1 MIFAVMPNETKKN
14 ALNVAQTVIDYLVL
28 FGARVIVFGDYVN
41 KLHGE
46 GITFAKSDDELRKC
60 EAIICV
66 GGDGTII
73 HAAKKGLAY
82 AKPVLGINAGRLGFM
97 AGLEN
102 NECHL
107 LKNLIDGNYN
117 VEQRMML
124 QVDIMRGDEVVFSDY
139 SLIDAVVSRG
149 SLSRVCSINTFCNGT
164 LVSTYLTD
172 GIIVST
178 QTGSTAYSLSAG
190 GPIVDPRIECLLM
203 TPICPHSLSA
213 RTVIFRPD
221 AEITVMET
229 QDNDTELYL
238 TIDGEEAVRINKGE
252 KVTVKKSSCYA
263 GFIRIKSE
271 DFYDVLKR
279 KFESDK

>member
-1 MIFAVMPNETKKN
+1 MIFAIIPNETKKN
-14 ALNVAQTVIDYLVL
+14 ALNVAQTVIDHLVL
-28 FGARVIVFGDYVN
+28 FGAQAMVFGDY
-41 KLHGE
+41 KAELHGE
-46 GITFAKSDDELRKC
+46 GLLFAQSDDELRGC
-60 EAIICV
+60 SAIICI

-73 HAAKKGLAY
+73 HAAKKGLSY
-82 AKPVLGINAGRLGFM
+82 GKPVLGINAGRLGFM

-117 VEQRMML
+117 IEKRMML
-124 QVDIMRGDEVVFSDY
+124 QVDIIRENEVVFSDY

-149 SLSRVCSINTFCNGT
+149 SLSRVCSIDAFCNGT

-190 GPIVDPRIECLLM
+190 GPIVDPKIECLLM

-221 AEITVMET
+221 AEIAIMET

-238 TIDGEEAVRINKGE
+238 TVDGEEAVRINKGE
-252 KVTVKKSSCYA
+252 KVIVKKSSCYA
-263 GFIRIKSE
+263 DFIRIKSE
-271 DFYDVLKR
+271 DFYDVINR
-279 KFESDK
+279 KFNCEV

>member
-1 MIFAVMPNETKKN
+1 MIFAIIPNETKKN
-14 ALNVAQTVIDYLVL
+14 ALNVAQTVIDHLLL
-28 FGARVIVFGDYVN
+28 FGAQAMVFGDF
-41 KLHGE
+41 KAELHGE
-46 GITFAKSDDELRKC
+46 GLLFAQSDDELRVC
-60 EAIICV
+60 NAIICI

-73 HAAKKGLAY
+73 HAAKKGLSY
-82 AKPVLGINAGRLGFM
+82 GKPVLGINAGRLGFM

-117 VEQRMML
+117 IEKRMML
-124 QVDIMRGDEVVFSDY
+124 QVDIMQGEKVVFSDY

-149 SLSRVCSINTFCNGT
+149 SLSRVCSIDAFCNGT

-221 AEITVMET
+221 AEITIMET

-238 TIDGEEAVRINKGE
+238 TVDGEEAVRINSGE
-252 KVTVKKSSCYA
+252 KVIVRKSSCYA
-263 GFIRIKSE
+263 DFIRIKSE
-271 DFYDVLKR
+271 DFYDVLNR
-279 KFESDK
+279 KFNCDV

>member
-1 MIFAVMPNETKKN
+1 MIFAVMPNGTKKN
-14 ALNVAQTVIDYLVL
+14 ALNVSQTVIDYLML
-28 FGARVIVFGDYVN
+28 FGARVIVFGEYVGM
-41 KLHGE
+41 LHGD
-46 GITFAKSDDELRKC
+46 GVSFAESDDELSKC
-60 EAIICV
+60 NAIICV

-82 AKPVLGINAGRLGFM
+82 GKPVLGINAGRLGFM

-107 LKNLIDGNYN
+107 LKSLIDGNYN
-117 VEQRMML
+117 IEQRMML
-124 QVDIMRGDEVVFSDY
+124 QVEIVRDDETVFSGI

-149 SLSRVCSINTFCNGT
+149 SLSRVCSIDAFCNGT
-164 LVSTYLTD
+164 RVSRYLTD
-172 GIIVST
+172 GVIVST

-190 GPIVDPRIECLLM
+190 GPIVDPKIECLLM

-221 AEITVMET
+221 AEIAIMET
-229 QDNDTELYL
+229 EDNDTELYL

-252 KVTVKKSSCYA
+252 KVTVRKSSCYA

-271 DFYDVLKR
+271 DFYDVLNR
-279 KFESDK
+279 KFDGDK

>member
-28 FGARVIVFGDYVN
+28 FGAQAMVFGDYVG

-46 GITFAKSDDELRKC
+46 GVTFANSDDELQKC

-82 AKPVLGINAGRLGFM
+82 GKPVLGINAGRLGFM

-117 VEQRMML
+117 VEKRMML
-124 QVDIMRGDEVVFSDY
+124 QVDIVRDDETVFSDI

-149 SLSRVCSINTFCNGT
+149 SLSRVCSINAFCNGT

-221 AEITVMET
+221 AEITIMET

-279 KFESDK
+279 KFDSDK